1 MSSSNRQHEIDFFFL
16 KIEKKLNKLRCC
28 LNMGQKKNEM
38 KGEYLQD

>member
-28 LNMGQKKNEM
+28 LNMGQKNEM
-38 KGEYLQD
+38 KGENLQD